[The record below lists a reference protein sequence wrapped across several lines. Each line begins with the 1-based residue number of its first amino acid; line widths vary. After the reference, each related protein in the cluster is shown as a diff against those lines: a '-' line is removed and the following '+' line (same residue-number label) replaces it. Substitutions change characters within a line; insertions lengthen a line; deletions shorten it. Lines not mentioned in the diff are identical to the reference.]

1 MPPVRMPLLSLT
13 IAQLWLTNVEEST
26 IEINA
31 VFKCI
36 LYFKNN
42 NTKCNNLS
50 FTKSIAILDF
60 FRCYTS
66 VYIRLHIS
74 SKPCQSM
81 QLAEFNTIF
90 LIFGPCKH
98 LENHVKDRKHFPSF
112 AWC

>member
-66 VYIRLHIS
+66 VYIIQIYIYITYFIQAV
-74 SKPCQSM
+74 PIDAAC
-81 QLAEFNTIF
+81 
-90 LIFGPCKH
+90 
-98 LENHVKDRKHFPSF
+98 
-112 AWC
+112 